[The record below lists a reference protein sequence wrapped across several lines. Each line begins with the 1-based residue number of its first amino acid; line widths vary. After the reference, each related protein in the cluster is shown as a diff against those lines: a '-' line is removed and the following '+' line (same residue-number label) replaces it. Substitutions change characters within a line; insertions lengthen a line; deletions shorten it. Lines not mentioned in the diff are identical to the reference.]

1 MIRRILGFAL
11 FAVAVW
17 LVLKIALG
25 ILGTLIGL
33 AITVLVLAAMGY
45 VFYLVLRVFSPA
57 AAVRVRD
64 AIRGRLTNV
73 A

>member
-33 AITVLVLAAMGY
+33 AITVPVLAGSAY
-45 VFYLVLRVFSPA
+45 VFYFVLRMISPSTA
-57 AAVRVRD
+57 AKVRD
-64 AIRGRLTNV
+64 AIRGRPAKV
-73 A
+73 G